1 MGSVLETST
10 PPDAPESAPLR
21 VLVVATDARAPLR
34 EYCEGGTFAIDCIAH
49 HEAIARI
56 ASSDFA
62 EYAAVVIQVTDQPS
76 SASAAFRTGEYV
88 LHFLHQ
94 LRPEA
99 LSRVV
104 VFSEVDDFA
113 PRIPVAAVVPPRSAP
128 EAVLVA
134 IRDCTPAR

>member
-1 MGSVLETST
+1 MGSVLETSVPT
-10 PPDAPESAPLR
+10 SSPGGAAPR
-21 VLVVATDARAPLR
+21 VLVVASDPNTHLR
-34 EYCEGGTFAIDCIAH
+34 SSCEQGFYTVDCIPH

-62 EYAAVVIQVTDQPS
+62 EYAAVVVQVTHEPS
-76 SASAAFRTGEYV
+76 SASAAFRTGEYI
-88 LHFLHQ
+88 LYFMNQ

-99 LSRVV
+99 LSRVI
-104 VFSEVDDFA
+104 VFSEVDDFVSQ
-113 PRIPVAAVVPPRSAP
+113 IPVAAVVPPRSAP

>member
-1 MGSVLETST
+1 MGSVLETAAPSLS
-10 PPDAPESAPLR
+10 PDGAAPR
-21 VLVVATDARAPLR
+21 VLVIAAEPQTQLRAA
-34 EYCEGGTFAIDCIAH
+34 CEQGFYDVDCIPH

-88 LHFLHQ
+88 LYFMHQ

-99 LSRVV
+99 LARVV
-104 VFSEVDDFA
+104 IFSEVDDYA
-113 PRIPVAAVVPPRSAP
+113 PRVPVAAVVPPSSAP